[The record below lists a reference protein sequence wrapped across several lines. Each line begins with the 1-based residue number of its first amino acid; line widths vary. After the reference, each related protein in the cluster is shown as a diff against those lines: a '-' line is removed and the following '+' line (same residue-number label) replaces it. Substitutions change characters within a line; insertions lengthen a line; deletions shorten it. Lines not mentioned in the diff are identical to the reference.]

1 MSSLMQPIEVKY
13 IGKREP
19 WFDRLYDT
27 GLSFVCGQKRVL
39 PWDMAP
45 KFLRHTDLFEQ
56 VEPAGNDDEGTDKL
70 PDNKDPANK
79 VDLKKKKAAE
89 SSKEDDKQ
97 PDVDEV
103 PDDTQVLL
111 DEQAAKNDAK
121 KDEQLEKQALY
132 DQVNNMDKDALSNFA
147 EINYQQTINKR
158 KSEDNL
164 RADVIAMIDEFG
176 AV

>member
-13 IGKREP
+13 IGKLEP

-27 GLSFVCGQKRVL
+27 GLSFVCGQSRVL

-45 KFLRHTDLFEQ
+45 KFLRHTDIFEQ
-56 VEPAGNDDEGTDKL
+56 VVAAVDEAPADDEA
-70 PDNKDPANK
+70 PNAK
-79 VDLKKKKAAE
+79 VDLEKHKNTDQ
-89 SSKEDDKQ
+89 SK
-97 PDVDEV
+97 DVEPPTV
-103 PDDTQVLL
+103 EEKPDDTQKLI
-111 DEQAAKNDAK
+111 DEQAAKNEAK

-132 DQVNNMDKDALSNFA
+132 DQVNNMDKDALSHFA
-147 EINYQQTINKR
+147 EVNYQQKLNAR
-158 KSEDNL
+158 KSEQNL

>member
-27 GLSFVCGQKRVL
+27 GLSFVCGQSRVL

-45 KFLRHTDLFEQ
+45 KFLRHTDLFEP
-56 VEPAGNDDEGTDKL
+56 VVPADDEA
-70 PDNKDPANK
+70 PA
-79 VDLKKKKAAE
+79 DDTPPT
-89 SSKEDDKQ
+89 EDQ
-97 PDVDEV
+97 PPATEDEQ
-103 PDDTQVLL
+103 PDDTQALL

-132 DQVNNMDKDALSNFA
+132 DQVNNMDKDALADFA

>member
-1 MSSLMQPIEVKY
+1 MSNLMQPVEVKY

-27 GLSFVCGQKRVL
+27 GLSFVCGQSRVL

-56 VEPAGNDDEGTDKL
+56 VVPADDEA
-70 PDNKDPANK
+70 PA
-79 VDLKKKKAAE
+79 DDTPPAEDQPPAAE
-89 SSKEDDKQ
+89 DEQ
-97 PDVDEV
+97 PDDQE
-103 PDDTQVLL
+103 PDDTQALL

-132 DQVNNMDKDALSNFA
+132 DQVNNMDKDALSDFA

>member
-1 MSSLMQPIEVKY
+1 MQPVEVKY

-27 GLSFVCGQKRVL
+27 GLSFVCGQSRVL

-56 VEPAGNDDEGTDKL
+56 VVPADDEA
-70 PDNKDPANK
+70 PA
-79 VDLKKKKAAE
+79 DDTPPAE
-89 SSKEDDKQ
+89 DQPPATEDEQ
-97 PDVDEV
+97 PDDEA
-103 PDDTQVLL
+103 PADDTQALL

-132 DQVNNMDKDALSNFA
+132 DQVNNMDKDALSDFA

>member
-1 MSSLMQPIEVKY
+1 MSNLMQPVEVKY

-27 GLSFVCGQKRVL
+27 GLSFVCGQSRVL

-56 VEPAGNDDEGTDKL
+56 VVPADDEAPSDDT
-70 PDNKDPANK
+70 PPAE
-79 VDLKKKKAAE
+79 DQPPAAE
-89 SSKEDDKQ
+89 DEQ
-97 PDVDEV
+97 PDDQEPDDQE
-103 PDDTQVLL
+103 PDDTQALL

-132 DQVNNMDKDALSNFA
+132 DQVNNMDKDALSDFA

>member
-1 MSSLMQPIEVKY
+1 MSSLMQPVEVKY

-27 GLSFVCGQKRVL
+27 GLSFVCGQSRVL

-45 KFLRHTDLFEQ
+45 KFLRHTDIFEQ
-56 VEPAGNDDEGTDKL
+56 VVPADDEA
-70 PDNKDPANK
+70 PA
-79 VDLKKKKAAE
+79 DDTPP
-89 SSKEDDKQ
+89 SEDQ
-97 PDVDEV
+97 PPATEDEQ
-103 PDDTQVLL
+103 PDDTQALL

-132 DQVNNMDKDALSNFA
+132 DQVNNMDKDALSDFA

>member
-1 MSSLMQPIEVKY
+1 MSNLMQPVEVKY

-27 GLSFVCGQKRVL
+27 GLSFVCGQSRVL

-56 VEPAGNDDEGTDKL
+56 VVPADDT
-70 PDNKDPANK
+70 PPAE
-79 VDLKKKKAAE
+79 DQPPAAE
-89 SSKEDDKQ
+89 
-97 PDVDEV
+97 DEQ
-103 PDDTQVLL
+103 PDDTQALL

-132 DQVNNMDKDALSNFA
+132 DQVNNMDKDALSDFA

>member
-1 MSSLMQPIEVKY
+1 MQPVEVKY

-27 GLSFVCGQKRVL
+27 GLSFVCGQSRVL

-45 KFLRHTDLFEQ
+45 KFLRHTDLFEP
-56 VEPAGNDDEGTDKL
+56 VVPADDT
-70 PDNKDPANK
+70 PPA
-79 VDLKKKKAAE
+79 
-89 SSKEDDKQ
+89 EDQ
-97 PDVDEV
+97 PPATEDQE
-103 PDDTQVLL
+103 PDDTQALL

-132 DQVNNMDKDALSNFA
+132 DQVNNMDKDALSDFA

-176 AV
+176 AVQK

>member
-1 MSSLMQPIEVKY
+1 MSNLMQPVEVKY

-27 GLSFVCGQKRVL
+27 GLSFVCGQSRVL

-56 VEPAGNDDEGTDKL
+56 VVPADDT
-70 PDNKDPANK
+70 PPAE
-79 VDLKKKKAAE
+79 DQPPAAE
-89 SSKEDDKQ
+89 DEQ
-97 PDVDEV
+97 PDDQE
-103 PDDTQVLL
+103 PDDTQALL

-132 DQVNNMDKDALSNFA
+132 DQVNNMDKDALSDFA

>member
-27 GLSFVCGQKRVL
+27 GLSFVCGQSRVL

-56 VEPAGNDDEGTDKL
+56 VMPAVDEAPADNEPPAEDQPPATEDE
-70 PDNKDPANK
+70 
-79 VDLKKKKAAE
+79 
-89 SSKEDDKQ
+89 Q
-97 PDVDEV
+97 PDDQE
-103 PDDTQVLL
+103 PDDTQALL

-132 DQVNNMDKDALSNFA
+132 DQVNNMDKDALADFA